1 MSCVNRADSELAPS
15 SEVLRGGS
23 LNNRQSSD
31 TGFHS
36 VRGTQRIRSNS
47 SSSADEVTKRVCLK
61 ALEVPEVFPYN
72 VECSD

>member
-1 MSCVNRADSELAPS
+1 MGSLFGGPTG
-15 SEVLRGGS
+15 LIPPGS
-23 LNNRQSSD
+23 LNNRQSD
-31 TGFHS
+31 ATGFHS
-36 VRGTQRIRSNS
+36 VRETQRIRSNN